1 VKTLSSE
8 IIDEH
13 WKNIERMDLDEVPDL
28 INDLGRN
35 QPFVLTYLMATGAEI
50 LNQKEREMLLFLG
63 IMVWNIS
70 KVLIV
75 DHEEIPTDELY
86 DCESKNIAM
95 LEYLSGEPEIDF
107 LNTVDKI
114 MSKYHQGALL
124 KYIIDRLMEDI
135 KDENCD
141 IREDNIG
148 IIVIYIKSLVDC
160 IDSHF

>member
-1 VKTLSSE
+1 
-8 IIDEH
+8 
-13 WKNIERMDLDEVPDL
+13 
-28 INDLGRN
+28 
-35 QPFVLTYLMATGAEI
+35 MATGAEI

-63 IMVWNIS
+63 IMVWNIT
-70 KVLIV
+70 KVLIFE
-75 DHEEIPTDELY
+75 HKEISTDELY

-95 LEYLSGEPEIDF
+95 LEYLSGEPELDF

-135 KDENCD
+135 KEGNSD

-160 IDSHF
+160 IDTHF